1 MRNENQRFM
10 FKYTIRK
17 PPDTILDSQPI
28 HRGLTGAVL
37 GLKMTKNCVFEL
49 DIDTYEPQ
57 NMI

>member
-1 MRNENQRFM
+1 M